1 MPLRDRKGVR
11 LRSRRTLKAPQGLE
25 IEKNIHVY
33 IFYFLKQGC
42 LGWGWVLYGRH
53 AINEKA
59 SLCLF
64 WHLAVIYVLLYP
76 SLSFVIFTYC
86 TLYHS

>member
-1 MPLRDRKGVR
+1 MPRRDRKD
-11 LRSRRTLKAPQGLE
+11 SLKAPQGID

-33 IFYFLKQGC
+33 IFFLKQGW
-42 LGWGWVLYGRH
+42 LGGGGLCGRH

-86 TLYHS
+86 ILYHS